1 MIAFLSL
8 VSRLLLSND
17 VLIFTI
23 MTTKKEQRRIKIK
36 FRIRK
41 SVNGTAERPR
51 LSVFRSNKQ
60 IYAQVI
66 NDITGTTLASASSL
80 GLEKLPKIEQASKVG
95 ALVAEKAK
103 AAGVDKVV
111 FDRNGYL
118 YHGRVKALADAAREG
133 GLNF

>member
-1 MIAFLSL
+1 
-8 VSRLLLSND
+8 
-17 VLIFTI
+17 
-23 MTTKKEQRRIKIK
+23 MTTKKQERRIKIK
-36 FRIRK
+36 YRVRK
-41 SVNGTAERPR
+41 NVNGTAERPR

-60 IYAQVI
+60 IYVQVI
-66 NDITGTTLASASSL
+66 NDVTGKTLASASSL
-80 GLEKLPKIEQASKVG
+80 GLEAMPKIEQAQKVG

-103 AAGVDKVV
+103 AAGVTSVV

>member
-1 MIAFLSL
+1 
-8 VSRLLLSND
+8 
-17 VLIFTI
+17 
-23 MTTKKEQRRIKIK
+23 MTTKKVERRIKIK

-66 NDITGTTLASASSL
+66 NDLTGNTLASASSL
-80 GLEKLPKIEQASKVG
+80 GLEKMPKQEQATKVG
-95 ALVAEKAK
+95 ELIAQKAK
-103 AAGVDKVV
+103 AAGVEAVV

-118 YHGRVKALADAAREG
+118 YHGRVKQLAEGARSG
-133 GLNF
+133 GLKF